1 MLYRI
6 CKEIKNFFVH
16 EKHSGT
22 FSIVDGNLDADFL
35 KDGQYFMIS
44 GSVLNDGVYQH
55 PAQLTDEEFKG
66 EIFSLAIPKSFL
78 DLVAE
83 IEAYE
88 KSDAGKVSPYTSES
102 FGGYSYSKAS
112 GQNGNGITWQGAFA
126 SKLNAWRKL

>member
-1 MLYRI
+1 MLYRV

-44 GSVLNDGVYQH
+44 GSVLNDGIYQH
-55 PAQLTDEEFKG
+55 PATLIDEEFKG
-66 EIFSLAIPKSFL
+66 DVFSLAIPKSFL

-88 KSDAGKVSPYTSES
+88 NSDAGKVSPYTSES

-112 GQNGNGITWQGAFA
+112 GRNGNGITWQGAFA